1 MPMQLGAPASPHRQ
15 PSLLCTALPASIEQP
30 VRDAEIPI
38 ALAAPTCLTT
48 RGFLPWRLSDAGPGA
63 CLTVAMGRHPKPFTQ
78 LTVRWAAVWQE
89 SIESGRKG
97 RWHPLGQ
104 VGNSA
109 LGAARHGPLGPSA
122 TSPSGELE
130 ASAGGNT

>member
-63 CLTVAMGRHPKPFTQ
+63 CLTVAMGRHPKPFTENEPAHAGARCAQ
-78 LTVRWAAVWQE
+78 V
-89 SIESGRKG
+89 
-97 RWHPLGQ
+97 LGE
-104 VGNSA
+104 G
-109 LGAARHGPLGPSA
+109 L
-122 TSPSGELE
+122 SPS
-130 ASAGGNT
+130 